1 MKSRRS
7 CREAALQIL
16 YQCDILQ
23 DFSSKVVEHFFD
35 YFQTDLGITE
45 DEMVGAPGAYCREL
59 VEGVI
64 KHHEQIDAAIGLAS
78 LHWSVSR
85 MSFVDR
91 NIIRIATYEL
101 KYSPEVPAKV
111 SINEAI
117 EIAKRFGSDDSPK
130 FINGVIDKIAA
141 VDKVSD

>member
-23 DFSSKVVEHFFD
+23 DFSSEAVEGFFD
-35 YFQTDLGITE
+35 YFQKDLGITE

-64 KHHEQIDAAIGLAS
+64 KHHEQIDSTIGLAS

-101 KYSPEVPAKV
+101 KYSSEVPAKV

-141 VDKVSD
+141 GEKIRQ